1 MVALPRPLISQNTI
15 AWAARDSTWAY
26 DEASFDDPIP
36 VLINTFLV
44 PEHTIKI
51 SITHFRLSVSVSCV
65 SQVLLSIASSPFGQ
79 VSRHRLVASRA
90 QSRVMDGPSSVIV
103 PLYVYPSAGAWD
115 PFHDVYDTV
124 PLLLLLLVIAGLTI
138 CTTSRASSFP
148 RIHFTVVINVH
159 NGPGEGA
166 LPNAEY
172 TAAIEALNSLS
183 NVRTIGY
190 VATTW
195 CTRDLSSVLDD
206 IAAFSFWGEYDPSL
220 ALSGV
225 FVDETPTQYSTDYA
239 VYLDSITQAV
249 QDSAGLKDSFIGKL
263 SPPFYVLIEDRYGSR
278 LSRPLLCCRSLYHAL
293 SNGSLSLAGV
303 KKLHSSTP
311 AVA

>member
-1 MVALPRPLISQNTI
+1 
-15 AWAARDSTWAY
+15 
-26 DEASFDDPIP
+26 
-36 VLINTFLV
+36 
-44 PEHTIKI
+44 
-51 SITHFRLSVSVSCV
+51 
-65 SQVLLSIASSPFGQ
+65 
-79 VSRHRLVASRA
+79 
-90 QSRVMDGPSSVIV
+90 MDGPSSVIV

-115 PFHDVYDTV
+115 PFHDV
-124 PLLLLLLVIAGLTI
+124 
-138 CTTSRASSFP
+138 ASSFP

-249 QDSAGLKDSFIGKL
+249 QDSAGLKDSFIVHNPGALPEPGYFDEALFNAPDLTVIFENSFSNWTVEGGELFKATDSYDREKL
-263 SPPFYVLIEDRYGSR
+263 A
-278 LSRPLLCCRSLYHAL
+278 LLVH
-293 SNGSLSLAGV
+293 
-303 KKLHSSTP
+303 STP
-311 AVA
+311 DLTILETASMLLQLLALGRSIWMTASSDYTDLDGVLPAFIEGVAALLR

>member
-1 MVALPRPLISQNTI
+1 
-15 AWAARDSTWAY
+15 
-26 DEASFDDPIP
+26 
-36 VLINTFLV
+36 
-44 PEHTIKI
+44 
-51 SITHFRLSVSVSCV
+51 
-65 SQVLLSIASSPFGQ
+65 
-79 VSRHRLVASRA
+79 
-90 QSRVMDGPSSVIV
+90 MDGLSSVII

-124 PLLLLLLVIAGLTI
+124 PLLLSLLVIPGLTT
-138 CTTSRASSFP
+138 CTAFRASSFP
-148 RIHFTVVINVH
+148 RIHFTVVVNVH

-206 IAAFSFWGEYDPSL
+206 IAAFSFWGEYDSSL

-239 VYLDSITQAV
+239 VYLDSIAQAV
-249 QDSAGLKDSFIGKL
+249 QDSTGLKGNYIGKL
-263 SPPFYVLIEDRYGSR
+263 SPPSSVLKVRPSPEPAFEAPVVLQYTLPFVLKWVSFY
-278 LSRPLLCCRSLYHAL
+278 CRRKEPPL
-293 SNGSLSLAGV
+293 SNSGSCMSVRLTLHYSSQPWRSSRASL
-303 KKLHSSTP
+303 L
-311 AVA
+311 

>member
-1 MVALPRPLISQNTI
+1 
-15 AWAARDSTWAY
+15 
-26 DEASFDDPIP
+26 
-36 VLINTFLV
+36 
-44 PEHTIKI
+44 
-51 SITHFRLSVSVSCV
+51 
-65 SQVLLSIASSPFGQ
+65 
-79 VSRHRLVASRA
+79 
-90 QSRVMDGPSSVIV
+90 MDGLSSVIV

-124 PLLLLLLVIAGLTI
+124 PLLLSLLIIPGLT
-138 CTTSRASSFP
+138 TYTAFRASSFP
-148 RIHFTVVINVH
+148 RIHFTVVLNVH

-206 IAAFSFWGEYDPSL
+206 IAAFSFWGEYDSSL

-239 VYLDSITQAV
+239 VYLDSIAQAV
-249 QDSAGLKDSFIGKL
+249 QDSAGLKDNYIGKL
-263 SPPFYVLIEDRYGSR
+263 SPPSSVLKVRPSPKPAFEAPVVLLYTLPCVLKWVSFY
-278 LSRPLLCCRSLYHAL
+278 CRRREPPL
-293 SNGSLSLAGV
+293 SNSGSCMSVRLTLHYSSQPWRSSRASL
-303 KKLHSSTP
+303 L
-311 AVA
+311 